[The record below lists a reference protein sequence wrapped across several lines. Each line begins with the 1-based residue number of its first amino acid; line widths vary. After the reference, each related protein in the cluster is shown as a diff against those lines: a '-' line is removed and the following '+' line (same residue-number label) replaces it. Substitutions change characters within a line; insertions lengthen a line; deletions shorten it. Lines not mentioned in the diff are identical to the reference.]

1 MIKFKIAKPEQEVK
15 QYLQEQIDNL
25 TKPKGALGRLED
37 LAMQIG
43 TIQQSLHP
51 KLEKPNHVVFA
62 GDHGIVDEGVSAAP
76 KAVTYQMIANF
87 WNGGAGINFLC
98 RQHNFKLQV
107 VDAGVDYDFAD
118 NQPIIKAKIRKSTRN
133 FLHEAAMTKD
143 EMNLAIERSAELV
156 QSIYDSGCNV
166 ISFGEMGIGNTSP
179 SAVWMHYFTGI
190 PLSECVGAGC
200 DHTGEIVAHKLKILT
215 QACNNYKGDA
225 STEDIMAYF
234 GGYEM
239 VMAVGAM
246 LKAAELKM
254 VIIVDGFI
262 MTNCMLAASKLYP
275 DVLEYAVFSHQGDE
289 AGHKLVLQKLNAK
302 PILKLD
308 FRLGEGTGA
317 VCAYPIIDSAVR
329 MINEMGTF
337 KEVKVSK
344 YF

>member
-1 MIKFKIAKPEQEVK
+1 MITFKIKTPEQEVK
-15 QYLQEQIDNL
+15 TYLQEQIDNL

-37 LAMQIG
+37 IAMQIG

-51 KLEKPNHVVFA
+51 KLTNPHHIVFA

-98 RQHNFKLQV
+98 RQHGFELQV
-107 VDAGVDYDFAD
+107 VDAGVDYNFTDKD
-118 NQPIIKAKIRKSTRN
+118 PIINAKIRKGTRN
-133 FLHEAAMTKD
+133 FLHEAAMIQE
-143 EMNLAIERSAELV
+143 EMYQAIELGAEQV
-156 QSIYDSGCNV
+156 SKIHQTGCNV

-179 SAVWMHYFTGI
+179 SAMWMHYFTNI
-190 PLSECVGAGC
+190 SLTDCVGAGC
-200 DHTGEIVAHKLKILT
+200 DHTGDIVTHKLKVLS
-215 QACNNYKGDA
+215 QAKENYKGDGT
-225 STEDIMAYF
+225 TEDIMAYF

-254 VIIVDGFI
+254 TILIDGFI
-262 MTNCMLAASKLYP
+262 MTNCLLAATKLYP
-275 DVLEYAVFSHQGDE
+275 EVQDYAIFSHQGDE
-289 AGHKLVLQKLNAK
+289 AGHKLVLEYLKAK
-302 PILKLD
+302 PILHLD
-308 FRLGEGTGA
+308 LRLGEGTGA
-317 VCAYPIIDSAVR
+317 LCAYPIVDSAVR
-329 MINEMGTF
+329 MLNEMGTF

>member
-1 MIKFKIAKPEQEVK
+1 MFNITKPKQEVR

-51 KLEKPNHVVFA
+51 KLEKPHHLVFA

-98 RQHNFKLQV
+98 RQHGFNLQV
-107 VDAGVDYDFAD
+107 IDAGVDYDFNAD
-118 NQPIIKAKIRKSTRN
+118 DPIINAKIAKGTGN
-133 FLHEAAMTKD
+133 FLKEAAMTKED
-143 EMNLAIERSAELV
+143 MKLAMERGAEQV
-156 QSIYDSGCNV
+156 AAIHKKGCNI

-179 SAVWMHYFTGI
+179 SAMWMHYFTGI
-190 PLSECVGAGC
+190 PLSDCVGAGC
-200 DHTGEIVAHKLKILT
+200 DHTGEIVTHKLNVLT
-215 QACNNYKGDA
+215 QAKNNYKGDT
-225 STEDIMAYF
+225 SVEDIMAYF

-246 LKAAELKM
+246 LKAAELQM
-254 VIIVDGFI
+254 IIIVDGFI
-262 MTNCMLAASKLYP
+262 MTNCLLAATKLYP
-275 DVLEYAVFSHQGDE
+275 DVQEYAIFSHQGDE
-289 AGHKLVLQKLNAK
+289 AGHKLVLEHLKAK
-302 PILKLD
+302 PILHLD
-308 FRLGEGTGA
+308 LRLGEGTGA
-317 VCAYPIIDSAVR
+317 VCAYPIIKSAVL
-329 MINEMGTF
+329 MLNEMGTF